1 MYIYNASPNLNNS
14 TPAKFNQ
21 VIIADGILTL
31 DRKCKFN
38 LENGT
43 RVEGGGGPRK
53 VWDGTLCLLQWIEFI
68 LFKKGSEKKTRSVLS
83 TPKPQIL
90 ILVIIVIELNN
101 Y

>member
-43 RVEGGGGPRK
+43 RGEGGGYVK
-53 VWDGTLCLLQWIEFI
+53 YEMAHYVYCNE
-68 LFKKGSEKKTRSVLS
+68 
-83 TPKPQIL
+83 
-90 ILVIIVIELNN
+90 
-101 Y
+101 

>member
-43 RVEGGGGPRK
+43 RGEGGVRK
-53 VWDGTLCLLQWIEFI
+53 VWDDTLCLLQWIEFI

-90 ILVIIVIELNN
+90 ILAIIVIDLNN